1 MHVATISPLP
11 NRHAARNAA
20 LFDSDRVMA
29 LESESAGL
37 FDVDAVTDRNQLH
50 RPFEGAVIV
59 SAVDDDFA
67 DPGTI
72 GFDGIDN

>member
-29 LESESAGL
+29 LESDSAGL
-37 FDVDAVTDRNQLH
+37 FDVDAVIDRGQLH
-50 RPFEGAVIV
+50 RLFEGAVIV
-59 SAVDDDFA
+59 SEIDDDFA

-72 GFDGIDN
+72 GFDGFDD